1 MIAIVAI
8 VIFFYLIVVL
18 SKRSNEDTL
27 VDIDFSK
34 IDEMEGHRF
43 EYFIAKVLRKNGFKN
58 VNVTKASG
66 DYGVDITANKD
77 NQKWAFQC
85 KRYSSNLGL
94 KPIQEIYAGAK
105 KYGADKAVVFTNVYF
120 TPNAQTLAKT
130 LNVELWGR
138 DTLAGM
144 IGKDPETKQS
154 IEADMEEE
162 QTEPEQ
168 RQRKIRDNG
177 IPLKLQKNQ
186 IPAGDYVVGK
196 DIPVGVYN
204 FKWVF
209 GAGSFQK
216 YKEEGNTTL
225 GACTYFEHVG
235 VQYDYEYSQLINVNC
250 KDGEWIK
257 ISGNLVLGIE
267 KSEKPV
273 IDL

>member
-1 MIAIVAI
+1 M
-8 VIFFYLIVVL
+8 VL
-18 SKRSNEDTL
+18 SKRSSEDTL

-34 IDEMEGHRF
+34 IDDMEGHRF

-105 KYGADKAVVFTNVYF
+105 KYEADKAVVFTNVYF

-130 LNVELWGR
+130 LNVELWDR

-168 RQRKIRDNG
+168 RQRKIRDNEV
-177 IPLKLQKNQ
+177 PLKLQKNQ
-186 IPAGDYVVGK
+186 ILLAIMLLARIYLLECTILNGCSVL
-196 DIPVGVYN
+196 VYS
-204 FKWVF
+204 K
-209 GAGSFQK
+209 SIK
-216 YKEEGNTTL
+216 KKETQRLALVHILNTLAFSTIMNIVSL
-225 GACTYFEHVG
+225 
-235 VQYDYEYSQLINVNC
+235 SM
-250 KDGEWIK
+250 
-257 ISGNLVLGIE
+257 
-267 KSEKPV
+267 
-273 IDL
+273 

>member
-8 VIFFYLIVVL
+8 VIFFYLIAVL
-18 SKRSNEDTL
+18 SKRSDEDAL

-43 EYFIAKVLRKNGFKN
+43 EYFIAKVLRENGFKN

-130 LNVELWGR
+130 LNVRISL
-138 DTLAGM
+138 L
-144 IGKDPETKQS
+144 
-154 IEADMEEE
+154 
-162 QTEPEQ
+162 
-168 RQRKIRDNG
+168 
-177 IPLKLQKNQ
+177 
-186 IPAGDYVVGK
+186 
-196 DIPVGVYN
+196 
-204 FKWVF
+204 
-209 GAGSFQK
+209 
-216 YKEEGNTTL
+216 
-225 GACTYFEHVG
+225 ACTILSGCSGLVH
-235 VQYDYEYSQLINVNC
+235 S
-250 KDGEWIK
+250 KSIK
-257 ISGNLVLGIE
+257 KKETQRLVLVHILNTLVF
-267 KSEKPV
+267 STIMNIV
-273 IDL
+273 SLSM

>member
-1 MIAIVAI
+1 MIVIIAIA
-8 VIFFYLIVVL
+8 IFFYLIVVL
-18 SKRSNEDTL
+18 SKRSSEDTL

-34 IDEMEGHRF
+34 IDDMEGHRF

-105 KYGADKAVVFTNVYF
+105 KYEADKAVVFTNVYF

-130 LNVELWGR
+130 LNVELWDR

-177 IPLKLQKNQ
+177 VPLKLQKNQ

-209 GAGSFQK
+209 GAGSF
-216 YKEEGNTTL
+216 
-225 GACTYFEHVG
+225 
-235 VQYDYEYSQLINVNC
+235 
-250 KDGEWIK
+250 
-257 ISGNLVLGIE
+257 
-267 KSEKPV
+267 
-273 IDL
+273 

>member
-8 VIFFYLIVVL
+8 VIFFYLIAVL
-18 SKRSNEDTL
+18 SKRSDEDAL

-43 EYFIAKVLRKNGFKN
+43 EYFIAKVLRENGFKN

-66 DYGVDITANKD
+66 DYGVDITANKN

-105 KYGADKAVVFTNVYF
+105 KYEADKAVVFTNVYF

-130 LNVELWGR
+130 LNVELWDR
-138 DTLAGM
+138 DTLAAM
-144 IGKDPETKQS
+144 IGKDP
-154 IEADMEEE
+154 
-162 QTEPEQ
+162 
-168 RQRKIRDNG
+168 
-177 IPLKLQKNQ
+177 
-186 IPAGDYVVGK
+186 
-196 DIPVGVYN
+196 
-204 FKWVF
+204 
-209 GAGSFQK
+209 
-216 YKEEGNTTL
+216 
-225 GACTYFEHVG
+225 
-235 VQYDYEYSQLINVNC
+235 EYSQLINVNC

-257 ISGNLVLGIE
+257 INGNLVLSIE
-267 KSEKPV
+267 KSDKPV

>member
-8 VIFFYLIVVL
+8 AIFFYLIVVL
-18 SKRSNEDTL
+18 SKRSSEDTL
-27 VDIDFSK
+27 LDIDFSK

-130 LNVELWGR
+130 LNDG
-138 DTLAGM
+138 TG
-144 IGKDPETKQS
+144 
-154 IEADMEEE
+154 
-162 QTEPEQ
+162 
-168 RQRKIRDNG
+168 IR
-177 IPLKLQKNQ
+177 LQ
-186 IPAGDYVVGK
+186 
-196 DIPVGVYN
+196 
-204 FKWVF
+204 
-209 GAGSFQK
+209 
-216 YKEEGNTTL
+216 E
-225 GACTYFEHVG
+225 
-235 VQYDYEYSQLINVNC
+235 
-250 KDGEWIK
+250 
-257 ISGNLVLGIE
+257 
-267 KSEKPV
+267 
-273 IDL
+273 